1 MEDEYRYIQAAE
13 GGAGPARQ
21 PGGGGR
27 AQEAGGRAGGRA
39 PGGGQAAARGGRQGS
54 RAGEGRHDQADAAGG
69 VPNGQVNNIN
79 VCHGFGTCRV
89 VLSRL

>member
-69 VPNGQVNNIN
+69 VPNGEVKQY
-79 VCHGFGTCRV
+79 
-89 VLSRL
+89 